1 MSLNDVW
8 RNINQEIGIFWK
20 GRWDE
25 VPAVSGVYAWFY
37 PLRISTYDLTDFLE
51 EVSKVLSFD
60 ARSNGPASRSLRA
73 RLTWEEI
80 ALQLRV
86 GSSSPRIPQDV
97 AAVWSKVVT
106 DEASFERLRR
116 VVMRGSLLMPPLY
129 VGKTTSLNVR
139 CHQHLAGTAKNDFHK
154 RFEDFA
160 QLVGLRSAEV
170 NDLLFAC
177 IRTGSDSLPEP
188 GEPVEGQEDPI
199 EGVVEE
205 ILKRACRPR
214 YSVK

>member
-20 GRWDE
+20 GRWSD
-25 VPAVSGVYAWFY
+25 VPGGPGVYAWLY
-37 PLRISTYDLTDFLE
+37 PLRISTYDLGDFLE
-51 EVSKVLSFD
+51 DIAKVLSFD
-60 ARSNGPASRSLRA
+60 ARSNGLASRALRA

-80 ALQLRV
+80 TVKLRV
-86 GSSSPRIPQDV
+86 GPSPPNIPQDIS
-97 AAVWSKVVT
+97 AAWSKLVA
-106 DEASFERLRR
+106 DPGNFERLRR

-129 VGKTTSLNVR
+129 VGKTRSLSVR
-139 CHQHLAGTAKNDFHK
+139 CHQHLSGTGNNDFHK
-154 RFEDFA
+154 RFQEFA
-160 QLVGLRSAEV
+160 QRVGLRSAEV

-177 IRTGSDSLPEP
+177 IRTGSDSLSAGDAA
-188 GEPVEGQEDPI
+188 GEDEAI
-199 EGVVEE
+199 EGIVEE